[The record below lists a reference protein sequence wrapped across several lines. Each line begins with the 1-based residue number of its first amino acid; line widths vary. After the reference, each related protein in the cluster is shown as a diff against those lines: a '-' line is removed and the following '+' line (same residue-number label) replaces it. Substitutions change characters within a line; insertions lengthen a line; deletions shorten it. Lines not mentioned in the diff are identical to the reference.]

1 MQESDQVLLSEGR
14 KVLALERAAIEAT
27 EAKLGDGFL
36 KAVHLMLAAKGN
48 VIFCGV
54 GKSGHIGRKLAAT
67 FASTGT
73 PSFFVHADEAAH
85 GDLGM
90 IRTGDVFVGISFSGE
105 SDELLLILP
114 ALRKL
119 SVPIIAMTGR
129 ENSSLAKYA
138 DVSLVTP
145 VKREACPLNL
155 APTASTTVTMA
166 LGDAIAGALMVARHF
181 SAEDFAKSH
190 PAGALGRRLLLQV
203 SDVMRTGDAVPVA
216 KPDMPALDAIEI
228 LSRKRL
234 GSFVVVDEAMHPVG
248 IFTEGDL
255 CRRMRDGFDFS
266 KATAGDLMTT
276 QPKSVLP
283 TDSAYVALNEIHNRQ
298 VNQLLVCDAEGR
310 LVGVVHIQD
319 LVAKKIAA

>member
-145 VKREACPLNL
+145 VEREACPLNL

-276 QPKSVLP
+276 QPKSVSP

-298 VNQLLVCDAEGR
+298 VNQLLVCDAKGR

>member
-145 VKREACPLNL
+145 VEREACPLNL

-276 QPKSVLP
+276 HPKSVSP

>member
-145 VKREACPLNL
+145 VEREACPLNL

-276 QPKSVLP
+276 QPKSVSP

>member
-36 KAVHLMLAAKGN
+36 KAVQLMLAAKGN

-145 VKREACPLNL
+145 VEREACPLNL

-276 QPKSVLP
+276 QPKSVSP

>member
-276 QPKSVLP
+276 QPKSVSP

-298 VNQLLVCDAEGR
+298 VNQVLVCDAEGR

>member
-145 VKREACPLNL
+145 VEREACPLNL

-276 QPKSVLP
+276 QPKSVSP

-319 LVAKKIAA
+319 LVAKKIAT

>member
-276 QPKSVLP
+276 HPKSVSP

>member
-266 KATAGDLMTT
+266 KATAGDLMMTH
-276 QPKSVLP
+276 PKSVSP

>member
-145 VKREACPLNL
+145 VEREACPLNL

-234 GSFVVVDEAMHPVG
+234 GSFVVVDETMHPVG

-276 QPKSVLP
+276 HPKSVSP

-298 VNQLLVCDAEGR
+298 VNQLLVCDDAGR

>member
-266 KATAGDLMTT
+266 KATAGDLMMTH
-276 QPKSVLP
+276 PKSV
-283 TDSAYVALNEIHNRQ
+283 
-298 VNQLLVCDAEGR
+298 
-310 LVGVVHIQD
+310 
-319 LVAKKIAA
+319 